1 VGHLLADIEAQA
13 RALARRIEELPL
25 AERVIALNHARAIL
39 HDASPFKGEP
49 VDLVEW
55 VPADAVD
62 KNDYNPNSCAPPEL
76 RLLHHSVEED
86 GFTQPVVT
94 WAREQSAGEAAPPR
108 EVVDGFHR
116 KRVAQENARVRERL
130 GGYLPVTTVN
140 RGRAGRADRIAA
152 TIRHNRARG
161 KHAVTLMSEIVQELA
176 RRNWSSDKIAKEL
189 GMSADEVLR
198 LKQLSGLAELF
209 ADREFSRAWELPR
222 RDEQ

>member
-1 VGHLLADIEAQA
+1 M
-13 RALARRIEELPL
+13 
-25 AERVIALNHARAIL
+25 
-39 HDASPFKGEP
+39 
-49 VDLVEW
+49 
-55 VPADAVD
+55 
-62 KNDYNPNSCAPPEL
+62 
-76 RLLHHSVEED
+76 
-86 GFTQPVVT
+86 
-94 WAREQSAGEAAPPR
+94 
-108 EVVDGFHR
+108 VDGFHR